1 MEMLCSGWTF
11 IIRSNVEDTSSAIA
25 FTTTIVRITFKCFFF
40 SFLFYVSKKKKNL
53 FVSVFYFFFL
63 LSIFIYICISFVS
76 IPLLISLSLSPL
88 HIIDPVPPFHNKE
101 KKTINLLTRP
111 SSTVNKLFLLLNF
124 YYIFG
129 WWGTVWELTSSFNLN
144 QTSNGSCINVIF
156 LYSQF
161 QFKFFHFSFLLKRN
175 NF

>member
-1 MEMLCSGWTF
+1 MF
-11 IIRSNVEDTSSAIA
+11 P
-25 FTTTIVRITFKCFFF
+25 
-40 SFLFYVSKKKKNL
+40 KKKES
-53 FVSVFYFFFL
+53 FCVCFL
-63 LSIFIYICISFVS
+63 LLLPIIYLYIYICISFVS

-129 WWGTVWELTSSFNLN
+129 WWGTVWELTSSFNFN